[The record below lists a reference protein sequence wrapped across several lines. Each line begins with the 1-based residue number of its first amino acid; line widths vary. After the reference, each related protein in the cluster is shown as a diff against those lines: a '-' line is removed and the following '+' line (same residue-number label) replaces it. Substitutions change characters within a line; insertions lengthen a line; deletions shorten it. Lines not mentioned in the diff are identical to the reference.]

1 MTAALHEIAPEEIMA
16 HHDGELPADR
26 AQQVS
31 SHLEACAECR
41 ELGRSLS
48 GTSQSL
54 AAWNVNSAAEFLHP
68 NYRPLLLLDRANL
81 NRSASFW
88 QLLRTR
94 RTALTLGT
102 VVSLVLLALLGISA
116 GNYPRGKSHALKM
129 VDRAVVAEQFRAQPK
144 AELSE
149 APNGSYH
156 RWLAQKGDSTSLQ
169 NAEPRAIA
177 GGGGGGGY
185 APTQEQN
192 AMMGTLLA
200 PMIARSA
207 DLQIVVAKF
216 EQTRT
221 AVESILARHQGYAAS
236 LSVGDP
242 ENAARTLN
250 ASLRIPSQELPAA
263 LNELKALGHVVNES
277 QAGEEVTAE
286 HTDLVARLKN
296 SRETET
302 RLQDI
307 LRNRTGKVSDVLQ
320 VEQEIARVRGEI
332 EQMESARKTLEHRV
346 DFATINLTVTE
357 EYKAKVGDSTPGIAT
372 RFHNAVVAGFTN
384 VTDSAVGLALWFAE
398 YLPPIIF
405 WLAILGIPAWWFW
418 RRAQRASVFA
428 I

>member
-16 HHDGELPADR
+16 RHDGELPADR

-41 ELGRSLS
+41 DLARSLS

-54 AAWNVNSAAEFLHP
+54 AAWNVNSTAKFLHP
-68 NYRPLLLLDRANL
+68 NYKPLLLLDRAHP
-81 NRSASFW
+81 NRSISFW
-88 QLLRTR
+88 QPLRTR
-94 RTALTLGT
+94 RTALALGAAF
-102 VVSLVLLALLGISA
+102 SMVLLALLGISA
-116 GNYPRGKSHALKM
+116 GRYSSPRMIARHADGAALAQPS
-129 VDRAVVAEQFRAQPK
+129 RAQGLVAEGK
-144 AELSE
+144 
-149 APNGSYH
+149 
-156 RWLAQKGDSTSLQ
+156 TSG
-169 NAEPRAIA
+169 AT
-177 GGGGGGGY
+177 GGGGGGQGGGY
-185 APTQEQN
+185 APIQEQQSN
-192 AMMGTLLA
+192 MMAVAQT
-200 PMIARSA
+200 PMIAHTA
-207 DLQIVVAKF
+207 ELQIVVAKF
-216 EQTRT
+216 EVART
-221 AVESILARHQGYAAS
+221 AVESILARHRGYAAS

-263 LNELKALGHVVNES
+263 LNELKALGHVANES

-307 LRNRTGKVSDVLQ
+307 LRNRTGKVTDVLQ
-320 VEQEIARVRGEI
+320 VEQEMARVRGEI

-346 DFATINLTVTE
+346 DFAAINLTVTE

-398 YLPPIIF
+398 YLPLIIF

-418 RRAQRASVFA
+418 RRAQRAFVSA

>member
-16 HHDGELPADR
+16 HYDGELPADR

-41 ELGRSLS
+41 DLASALS

-54 AAWNVNSAAEFLHP
+54 EAWSFNSARELLQP
-68 NYRPLLLLDRANL
+68 NYKPLLLLGRANP
-81 NRSASFW
+81 NRSTSLW
-88 QLLRTR
+88 EPLGSR
-94 RTALTLGT
+94 RTALTLGAAF
-102 VVSLVLLALLGISA
+102 SLVLLALLGIGV
-116 GNYPRGKSHALKM
+116 GNHSTRRMG
-129 VDRAVVAEQFRAQPK
+129 VTRETIGGAV
-144 AELSE
+144 
-149 APNGSYH
+149 APQGSSPS
-156 RWLAQKGDSTSLQ
+156 LEKG
-169 NAEPRAIA
+169 EPGVVA
-177 GGGGGGGY
+177 GGGGQGGGY
-185 APTQEQN
+185 APMQEQN
-192 AMMGTLLA
+192 SMMVVAQT
-200 PMIARSA
+200 PMIAHSA

-216 EQTRT
+216 EVART

-236 LSVGDP
+236 LSVGSP
-242 ENAARTLN
+242 ESAARTLN

-320 VEQEIARVRGEI
+320 VEQEMARVRGEI

-346 DFATINLTVTE
+346 DFAAINLTVTE

-384 VTDSAVGLALWFAE
+384 VTDSAVGLALWFTE

-405 WLAILGIPAWWFW
+405 WLAILGLPAWWFW
-418 RRAQRASVFA
+418 RRAQRATASA